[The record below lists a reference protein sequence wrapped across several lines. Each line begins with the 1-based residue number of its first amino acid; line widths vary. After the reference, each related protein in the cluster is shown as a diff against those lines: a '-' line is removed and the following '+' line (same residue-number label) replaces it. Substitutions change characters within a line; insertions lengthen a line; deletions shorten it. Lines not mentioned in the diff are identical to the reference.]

1 VRLGFVLIAGR
12 NQTSV
17 QIVKIIK
24 QIIAFYVLQ
33 QILVEQIL
41 NFKFVSKY
49 CKLGSCLVYQV
60 RFRVYK

>member
-1 VRLGFVLIAGR
+1 MRLDFVLIASR

-24 QIIAFYVLQ
+24 QIIGVYVLQ

-49 CKLGSCLVYQV
+49 CKLGSCLVGQV
-60 RFRVYK
+60 EV

>member
-1 VRLGFVLIAGR
+1 VRLDFVLIASR

-17 QIVKIIK
+17 QIVRIIK
-24 QIIAFYVLQ
+24 QIIAVYVLQ

-49 CKLGSCLVYQV
+49 YKLGSCLVGQV
-60 RFRVYK
+60 EV